1 MTTITRTFGRF
12 WISALPLVALFAL
25 ASTIANAETRIGS
38 ASSVTPEASGS
49 VAGTLSAGSGVYAN
63 ETVRTG
69 SSGQAGLQ
77 FNDRSNLSV
86 GHSSQVRLDKFVYDP
101 NKGTGSTVIEATRG
115 AFRFTTGPQN
125 KGEVSIKTPYG
136 DLGVRG

>member
-1 MTTITRTFGRF
+1 MTTIRRTFGRF

-25 ASTIANAETRIGS
+25 ASTTASAETRIGS

-49 VAGTLSAGSGVYAN
+49 VAGTLAAGSGVYAN

-77 FNDRSNLSV
+77 FNDRSNMSV

-101 NKGTGSTVIEATRG
+101 NKGTGGKVIEATRG
-115 AFRFTTGPQN
+115 AFRFTTGPQS